1 MKSLNLKR
9 FLRQVLPSVFFIVCI
24 ALYVGEVRGL
34 TINLVATGLALLLL
48 GNIFLQN
55 IIVSRIFG
63 TMFLL
68 VSCYLVLAIFSDFV
82 NGKASLGYLVGVF
95 LLLVSIAMSILLIL
109 GYEKKKQ
116 FTEIEQC

>member
-34 TINLVATGLALLLL
+34 TINLVATGLVLLLL

-63 TMFLL
+63 TIFLL

>member
-63 TMFLL
+63 TIFLL